1 LNFAKRIFLIAGIYG
16 LIVLLPGFFTE
27 ARTGHDYPPAITHPE
42 YYYGFLTVGIA
53 WQLAFLII
61 SRDPVR
67 YRPII
72 LAGVVEKW
80 GFAAAAV
87 ALVFATTAGDCCI
100 GIFYGGFHLWRA
112 VPMGLRQNT
121 AGSDALMEA
130 NIYCFAAAALKAAIL
145 AAALSTR
152 S

>member
-87 ALVFATTAGDCCI
+87 ALYLQRRLATVVLGFSMVDF
-100 GIFYGGFHLWRA
+100 IFGVLFLWA
-112 VPMGLRQNT
+112 YVKTPQVQT
-121 AGSDALMEA
+121 P
-130 NIYCFAAAALKAAIL
+130 
-145 AAALSTR
+145 
-152 S
+152 

>member
-1 LNFAKRIFLIAGIYG
+1 LNFATRIFLIAGIYG

-67 YRPII
+67 YRPMI

-80 GFAAAAV
+80 GFAGAAV
-87 ALVFATTAGDCCI
+87 ALYLQRRLATVVLGFSMVDF
-100 GIFYGGFHLWRA
+100 IFGVLFLWA
-112 VPMGLRQNT
+112 YVKTPQVQT
-121 AGSDALMEA
+121 P
-130 NIYCFAAAALKAAIL
+130 
-145 AAALSTR
+145 
-152 S
+152 